1 MTSSHIYLDGLMGYE
16 AQVAGLGD
24 NIPGRAAKNT
34 IVRQLKKRS
43 IHEGAERRAT
53 IVELVKSYG
62 IPLRFVNGG
71 ATGSI
76 ASTRRG
82 GGGNEIT
89 LAYTFFV
96 PAPFHN
102 YPYIG
107 Y

>member
-1 MTSSHIYLDGLMGYE
+1 MGRE
-16 AQVAGLGD
+16 GRVAGVAE
-24 NIPGRAAKNT
+24 NIPGEAAKNT

-71 ATGSI
+71 GTGSI
-76 ASTRRG
+76 DSTRR
-82 GGGNEIT
+82 EDVLT
-89 LAYTFFV
+89 ESTVCSALYA
-96 PAPFHN
+96 PALLGN
-102 YPYIG
+102 YPYFCSQPAAR